1 MTRYREFRAIRRAEP
16 RYRREMNIHI
26 ETETEAR
33 YTTMPRFAIDSAY
46 PEVYSAVVCDKGMV
60 REIASF
66 I

>member
-1 MTRYREFRAIRRAEP
+1 
-16 RYRREMNIHI
+16 MNVHI